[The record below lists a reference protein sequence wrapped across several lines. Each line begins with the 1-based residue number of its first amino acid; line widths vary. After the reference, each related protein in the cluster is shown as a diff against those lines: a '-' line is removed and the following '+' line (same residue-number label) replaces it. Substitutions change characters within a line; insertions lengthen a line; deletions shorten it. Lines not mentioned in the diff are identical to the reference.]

1 MIIGVDPG
9 KSGSLILMDRSGG
22 LVDLADFTT
31 VRVGK
36 KNKLAIPLIANYV
49 RSNWIIRRDE
59 ELTVY
64 IENVWSFKGQ
74 GVTSAFDF
82 GFSTGVAHGMFA
94 AWGLRIELI
103 TPQAWKKAAGL
114 LKTEK
119 DAARFWAMNKWPD
132 KANWFERVKDS
143 GRADAAAIA
152 WVGLQLEKNNA

>member
-1 MIIGVDPG
+1 MVFGFVGKNQVRKDPQTLLKAFSLLKEKCPG
-9 KSGSLILMDRSGG
+9 KSILYFHTDFNSG
-22 LVDLADFTT
+22 
-31 VRVGK
+31 
-36 KNKLAIPLIANYV
+36 
-49 RSNWIIRRDE
+49 
-59 ELTVY
+59 VY
-64 IENVWSFKGQ
+64 NLRQ
-74 GVTSAFDF
+74 SAFDF